1 MKRWTI
7 NFFASF
13 IVFTLSVT
21 ANAETEA
28 GWTLE
33 RDENNVR
40 VYTRSLEGSSFKAF
54 RGETTIDVEL
64 NRALAL
70 MDDTAACVAW
80 MHSCKSPVLVGKLNP
95 LERYSYM
102 VNDLPWP
109 AADRALLLRAS
120 ISQRMSDRVVTVAL
134 NAVAPSELSAEQRAR
149 VPSSKGVVLIDKAQ
163 GFFRFTPIDGQKT
176 YVEYQ
181 MHTDP
186 NGALPASLVNAM
198 VVDTPFYTLK
208 SMQSV
213 VLEEKYRDFRPF

>member
-1 MKRWTI
+1 MKRKTM
-7 NFFASF
+7 NLFASF
-13 IVFTLSVT
+13 IVFALSVT
-21 ANAETEA
+21 AYAEVEA
-28 GWTLE
+28 DWVLE

-54 RGETTIDVEL
+54 RGETVIDAEL

-70 MDDTAACVAW
+70 MNDTAACVDW
-80 MHSCKSPVLVGKLNP
+80 MHSCKSPVLIAKLNP
-95 LERYSYM
+95 LERYTYM

-134 NAVAPSELSAEQRAR
+134 NAVAPSELSDEQRAR
-149 VPSSKGVVLIDKAQ
+149 VPSSKGVVLIDKAR
-163 GFFRFTPIDGQKT
+163 GFFRFTPVDDQKT
-176 YVEYQ
+176 HVEYQ

-198 VVDTPFYTLK
+198 VIDTPFHTLK

-213 VLEEKYRDFRPF
+213 VLEEKYQDFRPF